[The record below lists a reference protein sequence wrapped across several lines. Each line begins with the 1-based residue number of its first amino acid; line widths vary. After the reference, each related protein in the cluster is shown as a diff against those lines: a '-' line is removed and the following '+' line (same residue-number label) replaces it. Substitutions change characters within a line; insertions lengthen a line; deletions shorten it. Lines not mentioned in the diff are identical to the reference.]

1 MPKATQNAGNPASK
15 PKKTKKPQPAQP
27 KPKPK
32 TPTPPQLAKR
42 VTALEKREDGPKVA
56 DSFTCTVNLG
66 VVSAAEKGDFVRAMQ
81 VFLSPLLLKDV
92 NEDTATTTPLS
103 TRASQYSMYRISHLR
118 VDVLPL
124 VGASGI
130 GGTTGLLSLQLDS
143 SQGAAVNYDAVANRP
158 HTVLLPGHRGRFQP
172 KAPVGT
178 GFKGGWYYTNTAA
191 NDGAAS
197 LGPSIEVFLLGQTT
211 NIYTN
216 TQYTGPLFR
225 LSAHAT
231 YQFANYTP
239 NPALATL
246 QTDVHE
252 DNATIKTNDKG
263 EIIMEFDT
271 PLLGAGFHTTH
282 TGIGEAI
289 FAVLDTV
296 GGLASQVPVLGP
308 LLDTGLA
315 FLKPIFKSPAG
326 FSAVPTHEY
335 LVCGSFDQAKA
346 GNALTTNKSIG
357 SNQEVSLQC
366 QQLTPLS
373 DGATVNPV
381 GPSST
386 VMLPHKHFQMT
397 PVNSSRFAVTCPFF
411 GGVTEVP
418 LPSEG
423 GVGRIPSLRLK
434 QQVVVTKYGTNRD
447 VITTDYIGLADF
459 DAANSSQLDEQDILV
474 KFHIHPPIRQPTNSA
489 VLQHTG
495 DVEDDYSGYLGRLTD
510 LCKTRD
516 LLPTK
521 TEPFS
526 NSSGHTATCGWL
538 DVASCPDPFKVPVGT
553 RLVAVH
559 YNIWQPTMAAAGVDP
574 PRQARY
580 GWLMVEPDGSQYVLG
595 FYDSHVKKNNVVDL
609 QGTLHSFTICNSQS
623 LFGWQGNKTEKSI
636 NTLQAQSASCSPPPS
651 PVTEPSICLR
661 NSAGACSATAP
672 TSRWQAQW

>member
-1 MPKATQNAGNPASK
+1 MPKAVQKAGNPASK
-15 PKKTKKPQPAQP
+15 PKSQQPQAKSKQP
-27 KPKPK
+27 KPKQAQN
-32 TPTPPQLAKR
+32 PQLARR
-42 VTALEKREDGPKVA
+42 VTALEKKDDGPKVS
-56 DSFTCTVNLG
+56 DQFTCTVNLG
-66 VVSAAEKGDFVRAMQ
+66 VVNSAEQGDFVRSMQ

-92 NEDTATTTPLS
+92 NEDSATTTPLS

-118 VDVLPL
+118 IDVLPL

-130 GGTTGLLSLQLDS
+130 GGTSGLLSLQLDS
-143 SQGAAVNYDAVANRP
+143 SQGAAVNYDAVASRP

-178 GFKGGWYYTNTAA
+178 GFKGGWYYTSTAA
-191 NDGAAS
+191 NDGAAC

-216 TQYTGPLFR
+216 TKYTGPLFR

-252 DNATIKTNDKG
+252 DQATIKTNDKG

-282 TGIGEAI
+282 TGIGDAI

-315 FLKPIFKSPAG
+315 FLKPIFKSPHG
-326 FSAVPTHEY
+326 FSQAPTHEY

-346 GNALTTNKSIG
+346 GNALTTNKDVAGI
-357 SNQEVSLQC
+357 QAVSLQC
-366 QQLTPLS
+366 QQLTPLA
-373 DGATVNPV
+373 DGATINPV
-381 GPSST
+381 GPEAT
-386 VMLPHKHFQMT
+386 VLLPHRHFQMT

-411 GGVTEVP
+411 GGVTQEP
-418 LPSEG
+418 LPTEG

-434 QQVVVTKYGTNRD
+434 QRVNVIKYGT
-447 VITTDYIGLADF
+447 TTTVVNTNYIGLADF
-459 DAANSSQLDEQDILV
+459 DAANPTQFKEQDILV
-474 KFHIHPPIRQPTNSA
+474 KFHIHPPIYQPTNSA

-495 DVEDDYSGYLGRLTD
+495 TVEDDYSGYLGRLTD

-521 TEPFS
+521 TES
-526 NSSGHTATCGWL
+526 WTTGNNMATCGWL
-538 DVASCPDPFKVPVGT
+538 DVESCPDPFQVPIGT

-559 YNIWQPTMAAAGVDP
+559 YNIWQPTMTAAGVDP
-574 PRQARY
+574 PRQPRY
-580 GWLMVEPDGSQYVLG
+580 GWLMVEPGGNQYVLG
-595 FYDSHVKKNNVVDL
+595 FYDSHVLKNNNVDL
-609 QGTLHSFTICNSQS
+609 QGVLHSFTICNSQS
-623 LFGWQGNKTEKSI
+623 LYGWDGEKTEARI
-636 NTLQAQSASCSPPPS
+636 NTLSAQSASCSPPQS
-651 PVTEPSICLR
+651 PAMEPSISSR
-661 NSAGACSATAP
+661 NSASGSSATAP